1 MFMLKIY
8 LKFRN
13 EFENLIKEQKGEG
26 ITGLVITV
34 AAVLV
39 IGGLIFIPQ
48 LKTLSTTIMTRISN
62 FWTELS
68 NTIFTV

>member
-1 MFMLKIY
+1 MLKMY
-8 LKFRN
+8 LKLKNGFKK
-13 EFENLIKEQKGEG
+13 FLKEQKGEG

-48 LKTLSTTIMTRISN
+48 LKTLSNTIMSRISE
-62 FWTELS
+62 FWNELS
-68 NTIFTV
+68 TSIFKA

>member
-1 MFMLKIY
+1 MLKIY